1 MTQKLPGLTEAL
13 AAGGALEE
21 VIHAVN
27 VLVVQQVGRL
37 QEALV
42 AQVAFEGA
50 VGGGLVCAP
59 MPHQGVLLFK
69 AHLAVFA
76 MKRTFFGV
84 RTLVLPQVGRTLE
97 ALTARGAA
105 ERPGALRLTL
115 VVQKLGRLF
124 EMQLAEVALEQ
135 VLTRV
140 GIHVTHEVR
149 AMLKALLAHCA
160 LERPFGAVRA
170 LMVG

>member
-1 MTQKLPGLTEAL
+1 MTQELPGLTEAR

-21 VIHAVN
+21 VVHAVN

-42 AQVAFEGA
+42 AEVAFEGA
-50 VGGGLVCAP
+50 VGGGLVRAP
-59 MPHQGVLLFK
+59 VAHQGVLLLE

-76 MKRTFFGV
+76 VKRAFFGV
-84 RTLVLPQVGRTLE
+84 RALVLPQVGRALE
-97 ALTARGAA
+97 ALPARGAA
-105 ERPGALRLTL
+105 ERPSALRLTL

-135 VLTRV
+135 MLARV
-140 GIHVTHEVR
+140 GVHVPHQVR
-149 AMLKALLAHCA
+149 AMLEALLAHGA
-160 LERPFGAVRA
+160 LKRPFRAVRA
-170 LMVG
+170 LVVG